1 MKLLN
6 HLFSRKP
13 VSKTE
18 EEVATLIEDFANG
31 AGGRWDWD
39 YFISS
44 DFENER
50 INRAQTECFKV
61 EQEFPRTGRMGW
73 CNEQGLTRLR
83 AIASELRAAARTDS
97 DQGVSLP
104 VSRWPRFSVE
114 LQLSDAARKKLVDN
128 NETIIVRGYF
138 MGNPKEGA
146 EARFLRKPDHVCLAE
161 MRREIWP
168 GETATFEQ
176 INLNPE
182 ALAQIDSQ
190 GPRVSISVVSG
201 RRSSKGNLLYSEH
214 YYEGDFDSVRERT
227 IVLRCQLIEER
238 FPN

>member
-13 VSKTE
+13 VPKTE
-18 EEVATLIEDFANG
+18 EQVATLIEDFANG

-104 VSRWPRFSVE
+104 VSRSPRFSVE

-190 GPRVSISVVSG
+190 GPRISISVVSG
-201 RRSSKGNLLYSEH
+201 RRSSKGNLLYGEH
-214 YYEGDFDSVRERT
+214 YEGDFDSVRGRT
-227 IVLRCQLIEER
+227 MVLRCQLIEER